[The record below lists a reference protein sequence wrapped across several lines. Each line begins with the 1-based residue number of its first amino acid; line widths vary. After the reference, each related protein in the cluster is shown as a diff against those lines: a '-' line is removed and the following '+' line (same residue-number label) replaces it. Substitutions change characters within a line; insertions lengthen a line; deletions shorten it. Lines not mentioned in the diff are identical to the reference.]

1 MVRTARGI
9 FLMFLLLCGAGLA
22 SAQDSCGGGATS
34 NLAIPELS
42 WRYDAEEG
50 LFSLMATLLNISSA
64 DVKGAALVVELYDA
78 SGNLVADGWTLS
90 RPTTLTPGEV
100 GEVDLYLRLKSYP
113 AVVKVLPNEG
123 RFYG

>member
-1 MVRTARGI
+1 
-9 FLMFLLLCGAGLA
+9 
-22 SAQDSCGGGATS
+22 
-34 NLAIPELS
+34 
-42 WRYDAEEG
+42 
-50 LFSLMATLLNISSA
+50 MATLLNISSA

-113 AVVKVLPNEG
+113 AVVKVLPDEG

>member
-1 MVRTARGI
+1 MARTARGI

-22 SAQDSCGGGATS
+22 SAQGSC
-34 NLAIPELS
+34 
-42 WRYDAEEG
+42 EG

-78 SGNLVADGWTLS
+78 SGNIVADGWTLS

-100 GEVDLYLRLKSYP
+100 GEVDLYLRLKFYP
-113 AVVKVLPNEG
+113 AVVKVLPDEG